1 MELSNFPG
9 SRAND
14 TALAPCRNAWL
25 CCHLSIVALALVLP
39 GGRVGSPP
47 RPFSAADVLVIAC
60 VALFIVALGLFHQ
73 RGRAALRLAVFW
85 TAVVLTLIIARRV
98 TPAGSP
104 AMAVVFMLGCL
115 VHWRVGASRIQAL
128 VSREAVSP
136 GGRDAIRTAEARARR
151 ARPRRRRADGA
162 RPAQSLSAVLA
173 LVDKQGA
180 DKAEAVHHDFLRSVR
195 DQVQYGLSVAQ
206 HFMQRS
212 RAERLDRSR
221 FLPVSLQDLAHSAA
235 DQVLP
240 WPTRRAC
247 RSTCGTAMKR
257 CGSPATIACCCAPSS
272 ICWRTPSS
280 IRLPARGSRWARS
293 GWAMPRVCT
302 WRTRAWASRPRPCPA
317 VPGVLSG
324 PPERAG
330 TARTAWAWA
339 TIVAAVAKGHGAEVM
354 GEIAAEPGQHV
365 HPDHAAVAARRM
377 KTKILQNPAKP
388 QGAAVR
394 LEVRCL
400 DGAFY
405 RRGQC
410 RPRRGWSGGR
420 GAGRGARSSG
430 SGQLALR
437 Y

>member
-73 RGRAALRLAVFW
+73 RGRAALPGGLLDRRGAD
-85 TAVVLTLIIARRV
+85 ADHRAARD
-98 TPAGSP
+98 AGGSP

-128 VSREAVSP
+128 VSREAVSQAAATP
-136 GGRDAIRTAEARARR
+136 SEPPKLAPAAPDRDAV
-151 ARPRRRRADGA
+151 
-162 RPAQSLSAVLA
+162 AQMVHDLRSPLSAVLA

-212 RAERLDRSR
+212 RAEQLDRSR

-240 WPTRRAC
+240 LADKKGVSIDVRDGDETLWVAGDYCMLLRAVVNLLENAVKYSASGTRVTLGAQRMGNAARLYVADQGVGIAAEALPGC
-247 RSTCGTAMKR
+247 ARRS
-257 CGSPATIACCCAPSS
+257 I
-272 ICWRTPSS
+272 
-280 IRLPARGSRWARS
+280 
-293 GWAMPRVCT
+293 
-302 WRTRAWASRPRPCPA
+302 
-317 VPGVLSG
+317 G

-339 TIVAAVAKGHGAEVM
+339 WPSWPPWPGAWRGSD

-365 HPDHAAVAARRM
+365 HPDHAAVAARRE
-377 KTKILQNPAKP
+377 NEDPPEPGEAAS
-388 QGAAVR
+388 AAVR
-394 LEVRCL
+394 LR
-400 DGAFY
+400 GALTAPFY
-405 RRGQC
+405 RRAMPASA
-410 RPRRGWSGGR
+410 RLERRARRGTRCAQQVQASW
-420 GAGRGARSSG
+420 RSDIRLS
-430 SGQLALR
+430 
-437 Y
+437 